1 MVLKFHGILVVAAF
15 FLFPVVLFPV
25 VADAQADWPT
35 RPVTAIVPFP
45 AGGATDNLVRAFA
58 QKLSDALGQPFVVT
72 NYGGAAGGI
81 GTEQAAKATPD
92 GYTFLFGP
100 ANPLTIVPY
109 IRKTTYKLDD
119 FIPVARLG
127 TYIAGM
133 AVRNSLPV
141 NTLQE
146 FVALAKSKPGQ
157 ITFGS
162 SGIGGMAHIRIEALK
177 QAAGIDVLHVP
188 YRGGP
193 AEMQDLL
200 GDRLDAMTENI
211 IFPMAKAGRLKMLA
225 IIGDHRLPDFPNIPT
240 VAEAGFPELNT
251 PGTFAIFA
259 PRGTPPAIVTRL
271 NAEVVKIARQ
281 PEMREQMLT
290 IGFDM
295 GYDTPQEIKAAVDKE
310 AEIYQKII
318 RAGNIKAE

>member
-1 MVLKFHGILVVAAF
+1 MPRVVLKFFGILIVSACGL
-15 FLFPVVLFPV
+15 LF
-25 VADAQADWPT
+25 AGAHAQDKWPT
-35 RPVTAIVPFP
+35 RPVMVIVPFP
-45 AGGATDNLVRAFA
+45 AGGATDNLVRAFT
-58 QKLSDALGQPFVVT
+58 QKLSDALGQTFVVN
-72 NYGGAAGGI
+72 NYGGAAGAI
-81 GTEQAAKATPD
+81 GTETAAKATPD
-92 GYTFLFGP
+92 GYSLLFGP

-109 IRKTTYKLDD
+109 IHKTPYTLDD
-119 FIPVARLG
+119 FVPVARLG

-141 NTLQE
+141 NSLQE

-211 IFPMAKAGRLKMLA
+211 IFPMAKAGKLKMLA
-225 IIGDHRLPDFPNIPT
+225 IIGDHRLPDFPDIPT
-240 VAEAGFPELNT
+240 VAEAGYPELNT

-259 PRGTPPAIVTRL
+259 PRGTPQAIVTKL
-271 NAEVVKIARQ
+271 NDEVVRIAKL
-281 PEMREQMLT
+281 PEMQQRMLT
-290 IGFDM
+290 LGFDM
-295 GYDTPQEIKAAVDKE
+295 GYDTPAEIKAAVEKE

-318 RAGNIKAE
+318 RAADIKAD

>member
-1 MVLKFHGILVVAAF
+1 MPRVFLKFHGILVVAAF
-15 FLFPVVLFPV
+15 FLFPV

-81 GTEQAAKATPD
+81 GTELAAKATPD

-109 IRKTTYKLDD
+109 IRKTTYKLDE

-141 NTLQE
+141 NSLRD

-240 VAEAGFPELNT
+240 VAEAGFPEMNT

-259 PRGTPPAIVTRL
+259 PRGTPPAIVMRL
-271 NAEVVKIARQ
+271 NAEVVKIAKQ
-281 PEMREQMLT
+281 PEMRDQMLT

-318 RAGNIKAE
+318 RAGDIKAE

>member
-1 MVLKFHGILVVAAF
+1 MLYKYCGILFASAF
-15 FLFPVVLFPV
+15 CLFLAGVE
-25 VADAQADWPT
+25 ARAGWPEK
-35 RPVTAIVPFP
+35 PVTAIVPFP

-58 QKLSDALGQPFVVT
+58 QKLSAALGQTFVVN
-72 NYGGAAGGI
+72 NYGGAAGAI
-81 GTEQAAKATPD
+81 GTEVAAKASPD
-92 GYTFLFGP
+92 GYTFLFAP
-100 ANPLTIVPY
+100 ANPITIVPY
-109 IRKTTYKLDD
+109 IRPTPYKLDD

-141 NTLQE
+141 NSLQE
-146 FVALAKSKPGQ
+146 FVALAKSEPGK

-193 AEMQDLL
+193 AEMQDIL
-200 GDRLDAMTENI
+200 GGRLDAMTENI
-211 IFPMAKAGRLKMLA
+211 IFPMAKSGQLRMIA

-240 VAEAGFPELNT
+240 VAEAGYPAMNT
-251 PGTFAIFA
+251 PGTFAVFA
-259 PRGTPPAIVTRL
+259 PRGTPQAIVTRL
-271 NAEVVKIARQ
+271 NAEIVKIARL
-281 PEMREQMLT
+281 PEMRDQMLA

-295 GYDTPQEIKAAVDKE
+295 GYDTPAEIKAAVEKE
-310 AEIYQKII
+310 ADVYQKII
-318 RAGNIKAE
+318 RDADIKAE

>member
-1 MVLKFHGILVVAAF
+1 MPRMVLKFFGILIASACC
-15 FLFPVVLFPV
+15 LFS
-25 VADAQADWPT
+25 AGAHAQDKWPT
-35 RPVTAIVPFP
+35 RPVMVIVPFP
-45 AGGATDNLVRAFA
+45 AGGATDNLVRAFT
-58 QKLSDALGQPFVVT
+58 QKLSDALGQTFVVN
-72 NYGGAAGGI
+72 NYGGAAGAI
-81 GTEQAAKATPD
+81 GTETAAKATPD
-92 GYTFLFGP
+92 GYTLLFGP

-109 IRKTTYKLDD
+109 IHKTPYTLDD
-119 FIPVARLG
+119 FVPVARLG

-133 AVRNSLPV
+133 AVRDSLPV
-141 NTLQE
+141 NSLQE
-146 FVALAKSKPGQ
+146 FVTLAKSKPGQ

-211 IFPMAKAGRLKMLA
+211 IFPMAKAGKLKMLA
-225 IIGDHRLPDFPNIPT
+225 IIGDHRLPDFPDIPT
-240 VAEAGFPELNT
+240 VAEAGYPELNT

-259 PRGTPPAIVTRL
+259 PRGTPQAIVTKL
-271 NAEVVKIARQ
+271 NDEVVRIAKL
-281 PEMREQMLT
+281 PEMQQRMLT
-290 IGFDM
+290 LGFDM
-295 GYDTPQEIKAAVDKE
+295 GYDTPAEIKAAVEKE

-318 RAGNIKAE
+318 RAADIKAD